1 MRDTDIALAI
11 RVDDIT
17 LLESIFEAQK
27 PVASDAKVAMLITNP
42 ESSFSIDEDFHRLV
56 LRSVVAF

>member
-27 PVASDAKVAMLITNP
+27 PVASDAKVAMLITN
-42 ESSFSIDEDFHRLV
+42 DADH
-56 LRSVVAF
+56 